1 MNPDF
6 MPYVNSDSADI
17 NGRLNGRGSIYR
29 AYYSSSQSPIEFY
42 TQRRYGDWKFW
53 RWTDQNNNLL
63 TTDRVVSILPD
74 EHKNLVAQY
83 VSTDV
88 LQGDLNYDCTVDI
101 SDIIMI
107 VDSWQQA
114 HGQLNL
120 DELNDAG
127 MIALSDWAII
137 SKNWLLTCDDI
148 MGVEPVSST
157 VKSLTGTKSIIKDKN
172 IIVPDSERQLEFV
185 YE

>member
-1 MNPDF
+1 
-6 MPYVNSDSADI
+6 
-17 NGRLNGRGSIYR
+17 
-29 AYYSSSQSPIEFY
+29 
-42 TQRRYGDWKFW
+42 
-53 RWTDQNNNLL
+53 
-63 TTDRVVSILPD
+63 
-74 EHKNLVAQY
+74 
-83 VSTDV
+83 
-88 LQGDLNYDCTVDI
+88 
-101 SDIIMI
+101 MI